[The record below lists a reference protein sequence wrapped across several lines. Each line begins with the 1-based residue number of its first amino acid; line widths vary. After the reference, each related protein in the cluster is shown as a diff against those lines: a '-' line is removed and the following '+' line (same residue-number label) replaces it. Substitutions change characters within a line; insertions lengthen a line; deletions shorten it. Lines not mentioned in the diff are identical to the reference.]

1 MALSIAVVDWLLNT
15 LGELLRNADA
25 LVLLSEIPRELG
37 ECAGGTFMHHQAWE
51 ILLQNMLV
59 QPPSSGS
66 SHPTGEL

>member
-37 ECAGGTFMHHQAWE
+37 ECAGGTFMHHQA
-51 ILLQNMLV
+51 
-59 QPPSSGS
+59 
-66 SHPTGEL
+66 